1 MQIDGTM
8 GEKKGRSKNHR
19 SGFVALIGRPN
30 VGKSTL
36 LNHILGQKIAI
47 MSDKPQTTRNRI
59 QGIYTTEK
67 EQVVFL
73 DTPGIHKPKSR
84 LGDYMV
90 KVARNTFAEVDVIL
104 LLVDAKEGLG
114 QGDRFIMELLKDVKT
129 PVFLV
134 VNKIDQVHPDQLLPF
149 IDQYRT
155 LYPFSEVIPIS
166 ALQGN
171 NTETLMKVVVEKLP
185 EGPAFY
191 SSEFVTDH
199 PERFIV
205 GELVREKVLHLTRE
219 EIPHSVA
226 VHVEEMAKEE
236 DDTVYV
242 RATIYTERSSQKGIL
257 IGKQGSMLKEVGRRA
272 REDIQRLLGSRVYLD
287 LWVKVKKDW
296 RNEDFMLRSLG
307 YEEES

>member
-1 MQIDGTM
+1 MRNDGETH
-8 GEKKGRSKNHR
+8 KHR

-36 LNHILGQKIAI
+36 LNHILKQKIAI

-59 QGIYTTEK
+59 QGIHTTEE

-114 QGDRFIMELLKDVKT
+114 QGDRFIMDLLKDVKT
-129 PVFLV
+129 PVFLI
-134 VNKIDQVHPDQLLPF
+134 VNKIDQVHPDELLPF

-155 LYPFSEVIPIS
+155 LYPFSEVVPIS

-171 NTETLMKVVVEKLP
+171 NTDTLMKLVVERLP

-191 SSEFVTDH
+191 PSEYVTDH

-226 VHVEEMAKEE
+226 VHVEEMMKEE
-236 DDTVYV
+236 DETVYV

-296 RNEDFMLRSLG
+296 RNEEFMLRSLG
-307 YEEES
+307 YQDEH